1 MGSLTSLFNLATTA
15 LGVDQ
20 HALSVTA
27 NNVAN
32 QNTVGYTREVATF
45 QSGDT
50 VSLGVDG
57 GSETSPTLTVASQ
70 RNRVLEQQV
79 QQQTQTT
86 SASGERAANLTQI
99 ENVFGLSSD
108 SATAGST
115 QIGAA
120 VDGFF
125 SSLSALSSN
134 PADLP
139 TQQAVISAAKT
150 LSDSLNS
157 AASQLAGVSSSVN
170 GTLASSV
177 TAVNGLTATIAGLN
191 QKIAALSPNAD
202 AGTLEDQR
210 QSAIAQLSG
219 YIGLDQITTEHNGI
233 TLATTSGVPLVSGTS
248 SFALSTASV
257 AGVTQVQDSSGTNL
271 NSEISGGSIGGDLA
285 TLNVDLPQASNGL
298 DTLAYRIAT
307 AVNTQNAAGVTGN
320 GTAGSAIF
328 SIPGTAAGSAAAISV
343 IPTSG
348 SALASGSTG
357 EGSSGNT
364 NALALAAIQQATD
377 PSGTTIDTSFA
388 ALLSSVGNSVSSVSE
403 GNAAQ
408 QATLTQLTTQRDSL
422 SAVSLDEEASN
433 LTTYQ
438 NSYNAA
444 AKLFGIVNSLMVS
457 SINLGT
463 ETTVS

>member
-1 MGSLTSLFNLATTA
+1 MGSLTSLFNLASTA
-15 LGVDQ
+15 LGADQ
-20 HALSVTA
+20 SALSVTA
-27 NNVAN
+27 HNVAN

-45 QSGDT
+45 QAGDT
-50 VSLGVDG
+50 VTLGAGG
-57 GSETSPTLTVASQ
+57 GSEGGPQLTVASQ
-70 RNRVLEQQV
+70 RNRVLEQRV

-86 SASGERAANLTQI
+86 SASGERAGNLTQI
-99 ENVFGLSSD
+99 ESVFGLSS
-108 SATAGST
+108 SSSTAGST

-125 SSLSALSSN
+125 SSLSALSSS

-139 TQQAVISAAKT
+139 TQQAVLSAAKT

-170 GTLASSV
+170 GTLATSV

-191 QKIAALSPNAD
+191 QQIAALSPNAD

-233 TLATTSGVPLVSGTS
+233 TLATTNGVPLVSGNS
-248 SFALSTASV
+248 SFALSTVSV

-271 NSEISGGSIGGDLA
+271 NTAISGGSIGGDLS
-285 TLNVDLPQASNGL
+285 TLNEDLPLASNGL

-307 AVNTQNAAGVTGN
+307 AVNTQNAAGVTGS
-320 GTAGSAIF
+320 GAAGAAIF
-328 SIPGTAAGSAAAISV
+328 SIPATSPGSAAAISV

-348 SALASGSTG
+348 SAVASGSVG

-377 PSGTTIDTSFA
+377 PSGTTIDTSYA
-388 ALLSSVGNSVSSVSE
+388 ALLGSVGTSVASVSE
-403 GNAAQ
+403 SNVAQ

-422 SAVSLDEEASN
+422 SSVSLDEEASN

-457 SINLGT
+457 AINLGT